1 MTSKMESGRIT
12 ISNQAIAKIASHAVQ
27 EMHGVTALVEGINK
41 RTDRKKFYKAIGISI
56 EGMELTIDIYPV
68 LLFGS
73 PIHQLAKSLQYEVK
87 QVVEEM
93 TGLLVSAVNIK
104 IVRIQ
109 AQD

>member
-1 MTSKMESGRIT
+1 MTSRIESGSVT
-12 ISNQAIAKIASHAVQ
+12 ISNRAIAKIASHAIQ
-27 EMHGVTALVEGINK
+27 EMHGVTALVEGRNK

-56 EGMELTIDIYPV
+56 EDMELAIDIYPV
-68 LLFGS
+68 VQLGI
-73 PIHQLAKSLQYEVK
+73 PIHQLAKSLQYKVK

-104 IVRIQ
+104 IVGIQ